1 MSRRGHGRRRSGG
14 RSAREWARRAA
25 LSALAGGG
33 LTAAPLTGGALAAE
47 TQPAPGTQTT
57 AGTPGAQAG
66 EGGSQTTTSTTT
78 TSTTPAP
85 ATTPSSPTPAP
96 TTTQAT
102 TPAPAAQHSAA
113 EAGVVPDESH
123 QQPAGRQPVR
133 KGTSRSSSHAPKN
146 PPLGGH
152 PTRAGKHASK
162 PATGGVSSP
171 TSTAPA
177 VPSAVTNAASGAAG
191 NIAPA
196 PQLAAGQAAMPAPLM
211 AGSLASLRALSFY
224 RIPLFLLP
232 IYQAASARYGV
243 PWPILAA
250 INEVETDYGTD
261 LNVSTAGAVG
271 WMQFMPETW
280 LQYGVDAV
288 NAGYADPYNPVD
300 AVFAAARYL
309 HSAGAA
315 RNLTQAIFSYNH
327 SEAYVQSVLLRAR
340 LIASYPAS
348 VIGTLTGLTEGSLPV
363 PGATLV
369 SSPQQSGGSA
379 SAEAQG
385 EAAPSGSSA
394 SQGSGSSA
402 SPGSGSSPSG
412 SSAASS
418 GLASAPSAASSSLP
432 GSVAAPAPKTS
443 GASASALDA
452 PAPSSQLSKL
462 AAAPDAPVVAVEDGR
477 IVGLGRSRKLG
488 RYIVLRDTYG
498 DVFTYAG
505 LGSVVPSYSLP
516 EPASP
521 DVPKGALDGAE
532 AGADP
537 SPSHPATAGR
547 QLPLTLHVA
556 GKSAPKASGASAGEA
571 ASGPIAPLPAGS
583 GKVRVF
589 ARPGNPDA
597 LAAARALAARSKLT
611 PAGWRTLARGSLVA
625 QGTLLG
631 HLAVSSEDPQHSYMR
646 FAVRPPGAQT
656 AIDPAPL
663 LQNWRQLDA
672 ALHPQG
678 AKGGDVLAGATA
690 SDAFLLAPA
699 DLERAVLADP
709 GIRLSACDRQQVASG
724 KADRHVLGLLVFL
737 SRSGL
742 KPTVGELRCGHISY
756 TSAGS
761 LSAYP
766 RRGTFTITAING
778 IPISGHQGAGTVVD
792 EAIRTLLTV
801 KPPFA
806 PSQIVSLMQY
816 PGVKRTVAS
825 SSHAAAIEIVMHARG
840 ATTPLGG
847 GFSKPAARAA
857 TAHAA
862 AAHAATATTGGVIL
876 GSAQWR
882 QLFARI
888 GGLAQPK
895 VSRKPS
901 TSAIRDR
908 RH

>member
-1 MSRRGHGRRRSGG
+1 
-14 RSAREWARRAA
+14 
-25 LSALAGGG
+25 
-33 LTAAPLTGGALAAE
+33 
-47 TQPAPGTQTT
+47 
-57 AGTPGAQAG
+57 
-66 EGGSQTTTSTTT
+66 
-78 TSTTPAP
+78 
-85 ATTPSSPTPAP
+85 
-96 TTTQAT
+96 
-102 TPAPAAQHSAA
+102 
-113 EAGVVPDESH
+113 
-123 QQPAGRQPVR
+123 
-133 KGTSRSSSHAPKN
+133 
-146 PPLGGH
+146 
-152 PTRAGKHASK
+152 
-162 PATGGVSSP
+162 
-171 TSTAPA
+171 
-177 VPSAVTNAASGAAG
+177 
-191 NIAPA
+191 
-196 PQLAAGQAAMPAPLM
+196 MPAPLM

-224 RIPLFLLP
+224 RVPLFLLP
-232 IYQAASARYGV
+232 VYQAASAQYGV
-243 PWPILAA
+243 PWQILAA

-300 AVFAAARYL
+300 AIFAAARYL
-309 HSAGAA
+309 HAAGASH
-315 RNLTQAIFSYNH
+315 NVTQAIFAYNH

-348 VIGTLTGLTEGSLPV
+348 VIGTLTGLTEGSLPA

-369 SSPQQSGGSA
+369 SVPQQSGEPA
-379 SAEAQG
+379 SAEVQG
-385 EAAPSGSSA
+385 EAGSSGSSA
-394 SQGSGSSA
+394 SQGSGSS
-402 SPGSGSSPSG
+402 SSQGSGSSSSQG
-412 SSAASS
+412 SSSSSTTTTTTDSSAASS
-418 GLASAPSAASSSLP
+418 GLPPAPSAASSSLP
-432 GSVAAPAPKTS
+432 GSVAAPAPKAS
-443 GASASALDA
+443 GASAGGLADA
-452 PAPSSQLSKL
+452 PAPPSQLSTL
-462 AAAPDAPVVAVEDGR
+462 AAPPDAPVLAVEDGR

-516 EPASP
+516 KPASP
-521 DVPKGALDGAE
+521 DVPKGALDGGE
-532 AGADP
+532 AGAEP
-537 SPSHPATAGR
+537 SPTHPATAGR

-556 GKSAPKASGASAGEA
+556 ATSAPKPAAASTGEA

-589 ARPGNPDA
+589 AHPGNPDA

-631 HLAVSSEDPQHSYMR
+631 HLGVSSEDPQHSYMR
-646 FAVRPPGAQT
+646 FAVRPPGSQE

-709 GIRLSACDRQQVASG
+709 GIRLSACDRHQVASG
-724 KADRHVLGLLVFL
+724 KVDAHVLGLLVYL

-761 LSAYP
+761 MTAYP
-766 RRGTFTITAING
+766 ARGTFTITAING
-778 IPISGHQGAGTVVD
+778 IPVSGHQGAGTVVD
-792 EAIRTLLTV
+792 EAIRTLLPV

-806 PSQIVSLMQY
+806 PRQIVSLMQY
-816 PGVKRTVAS
+816 PGVKRTLAS
-825 SSHAAAIEIVMHARG
+825 RGHAAAIEIVMRTHTS
-840 ATTPLGG
+840 TTPPFMG
-847 GFSKPAARAA
+847 SSQPSARAA
-857 TAHAA
+857 TVHRASPAP
-862 AAHAATATTGGVIL
+862 GGVTL

-901 TSAIRDR
+901 VSAIRDR
-908 RH
+908 RR